1 MTQDEMDILSYF
13 KANPKIWV
21 KAKELARQ
29 VGGKFRYE
37 QNPDWTK
44 PVLKKFVNKE
54 LLEADSAGAYRLRP
68 KEEEQRPRVFVTP
81 EIAAM
86 LRRTGKQL
94 KVDIGEKEPD
104 EYELFLRKERY
115 DASSRGKGGGGGGG
129 GE

>member
-13 KANPKIWV
+13 KANPKVWV
-21 KAKELARQ
+21 KAKELARL
-29 VGGKFRYE
+29 VGGKFRFE

-44 PVLKKFVNKE
+44 PTLKKFTNKE
-54 LLEADSAGAYRLRP
+54 LIEVDSAGAYRLKP
-68 KEEEQRPRVFVTP
+68 KERDQRPRIFVTP

-86 LRRTGKQL
+86 LRRTGKDL

-115 DASSRGKGGGGGGG
+115 DAKSRGLGGGDAG
-129 GE
+129 